1 MDSDAA
7 SLPHPDTPVRPIQY
21 RLWAA
26 RPEAHLF
33 RVEVEITDPDPAG
46 EDFSLP
52 AWIPGSYLVRD
63 FARHVV
69 SLAAAADGRPVSARK
84 TAKDTWRVAAP
95 PGSRQ
100 LVLSY
105 EVYAWDLS
113 VRGAHFDTTHA
124 FFNGSSVF
132 LRCCGRERRPC
143 EVEIHR
149 PAGKAYAAWRLTTAL
164 PPLPGRPGSAA
175 RFRCADYAE
184 LIDHP
189 VEMGE
194 FDAIEFSARG
204 VRHRVAI
211 SGRHDADLA
220 RLQRDLKK
228 ICDWQ
233 IAFWGKPLPIRDYH
247 FLVTAV
253 GDGYGGLEHRNSTAL
268 LCSRNDLPTARTAAG
283 DERYRNFL
291 GLASHEYFHTW
302 LVKRIRPA
310 DFDELDLQR
319 ENPTELLWLFEGFTA
334 YYDDLALRR
343 CGLISESDYL
353 ATLGKTVLNVIN
365 TPGRFR
371 QSVAEASYDA
381 WLKYY
386 RPDENTANT
395 TISYY
400 AKGALLALCLDLTIR
415 LASDSRASLDDV
427 MRRLWRE
434 FGACDRGVSER
445 DLRRL
450 AEEVAGKSLAAFFR
464 KAVHGTGDLPLDK
477 LFREFGLALQIDTDK
492 TPGIGAKV
500 ASEGSDLRLAT
511 VFEGGAAQAAGL
523 SGGDILVAIDGLRVL
538 PGKLD
543 ALLARYRPGDTVT
556 VSYFRRDELRV
567 ARVVVAAGLPTAC
580 RIVPDDRSRGAAKRH
595 RNNWLN

>member
-7 SLPHPDTPVRPIQY
+7 SLPYPDAPVRY

-33 RVEVEITDPDPAG
+33 RVEVEIAAPEPAG
-46 EDFSLP
+46 EEFSLP

-63 FARHVV
+63 FARHVI
-69 SLAAAADGRPVSARK
+69 SLSATADGRTVAAGK
-84 TAKDTWRVAAP
+84 IAKDSWRVKAP

-100 LVLSY
+100 LILSY

-113 VRGAHFDTTHA
+113 VRSAHFDATHA

-132 LRCCGRERRPC
+132 LRSVGREHRPC

-149 PAGKAYAAWRLTTAL
+149 PPGKAYAAWRLATAL
-164 PPLPGRPGSAA
+164 PIAPPGRGGAA
-175 RFRCADYAE
+175 HFHAADYAE

-189 VEMGE
+189 VEMGHFDE
-194 FDAIEFSARG
+194 FEFAARG

-220 RLQRDLKK
+220 RLKRDLKRV
-228 ICDWQ
+228 CGWQ
-233 IAFWGKPLPIRDYH
+233 LAFWGKPVPISDYR
-247 FLVTAV
+247 FLVSAV
-253 GDGYGGLEHRNSTAL
+253 GEGYGGLEHRNSTAL
-268 LCSRNDLPTARTAAG
+268 LCSRNDLPRAG
-283 DERYRNFL
+283 MKEADERYRSFL

-310 DFDELDLQR
+310 DFDNLDLQR

-343 CGLISESDYL
+343 CGLISEADYL
-353 ATLGKTVLNVIN
+353 AALGKAVLNVIN
-365 TPGRFR
+365 APGRFR

-386 RPDENTANT
+386 RPDENTANA

-400 AKGALLALCLDLTIR
+400 TKGALVALCLDLTIR
-415 LASDSRASLDDV
+415 LATDSASSLDDV

-434 FGACDRGVSER
+434 FGATGQGVREA
-445 DLRRL
+445 DVRRIS
-450 AEEVAGKSLAAFFR
+450 EEVAGQNLAAFFR
-464 KAVHGTGDLPLDK
+464 QAIHGTKDLPVAAL
-477 LFREFGLALQIDTDK
+477 LRRFGLELVVETDP
-492 TPGIGAKV
+492 TPGFGAKITTE
-500 ASEGSDLRLAT
+500 AGELRLAT
-511 VFEGGAAQAAGL
+511 VFDGSPAQTAGL
-523 SGGDILVAIDGLRVL
+523 AGGDALVAIDGLRVS

-543 ALLARYRPGDTVT
+543 GLLSRHRPGDSVM
-556 VSYFRRDELRV
+556 VSYFRRDELRE
-567 ARVVVAAGLPTAC
+567 ARVMLQEGLATAC
-580 RIVPDDRSRGAAKRH
+580 RIAPRTASRGAEKERRKR
-595 RNNWLN
+595 WLA